1 MSRRGTRVLRLGL
14 LLAAGMAVGCGEAPV
29 RSELRP
35 SELKSDLQTLAAAR
49 IYFGH
54 QSVGG
59 NVLEGLTLL
68 AKEQGVALRIAEA
81 PVQDTAPGIIHAKV
95 GRNRAPETKCDAF
108 NQFLSAQAGGRWDAA
123 LLKFCY
129 ADMGDG
135 AERDPHRLFDL
146 YKKTMGAAQAANP
159 DLLLVHA
166 TMPLQSEG
174 LGKRNAIRKL
184 LGLGTSNDADN
195 ILRNQFNDLVRA
207 EYGKTPLFDV
217 AWAESTRPDGTR
229 SGFTKD
235 GRFIFTMATEF
246 TYDEGHL
253 TGEGQRW
260 VAREFARSV
269 AAALRSRSSNA
280 TETESIATP

>member
-1 MSRRGTRVLRLGL
+1 VLRLGL
-14 LLAAGMAVGCGEAPV
+14 LLAAGMAVACGEAPV
-29 RSELRP
+29 RTELRP
-35 SELKSDLQTLAAAR
+35 GDLKSDLETLAAAR
-49 IYFGH
+49 VYFGH

-59 NVLEGLTLL
+59 NVLEGLTRLSN
-68 AKEQGVALRIAEA
+68 EQGVPLRIVEA
-81 PVQDTAPGIIHAKV
+81 PVRDSAPGLVHAKV

-108 NQFLSAQAGGRWDAA
+108 NQFLSARAGGRWDAA

-135 AERDPHRLFDL
+135 AERDPNRLFAL
-146 YKKTMGAAQAANP
+146 YKKTMTAAQAANP

-174 LGKRNAIRKL
+174 LGKRNAIRKMV
-184 LGLGTSNDADN
+184 GLGTSNDADN
-195 ILRNQFNDLVRA
+195 VLRNDFNDLVRA
-207 EYGKTPLFDV
+207 EYGNTPLFDV

-229 SGFTKD
+229 SGFRKD
-235 GRFIFTMATEF
+235 GRFIFTLAKEY

-253 TGEGQRW
+253 TTEGQRW

-269 AAALRSRSSNA
+269 AAALRARTSADAGAVARAPQAVPGS
-280 TETESIATP
+280 